1 MGKGQTLLM
10 VSDGIAE
17 ERVLEVCR
25 EQVSPASLA
34 QSLLKDAEGEDDA
47 TIVTVRLTAAKT

>member
-34 QSLLKDAEGEDDA
+34 QSLLKDAEEDDA